1 MDWYTKQQQQQKEL
15 IQQRQQEL
23 QAQQQLHKQ
32 RMQDK
37 LRKLREEQGNM
48 LDVEDDL
55 DPDDSV
61 SNHEET
67 DDAKLRRLSTAEN
80 RQNDMQS
87 EFNSSSIGIE
97 MSVQSGSERETEEI
111 LTVPYAEVQNSKT
124 RPNSAEVLLSTK

>member
-37 LRKLREEQGNM
+37 HRKLREEEGNL

-97 MSVQSGSERETEEI
+97 MSVQSESERETEEI
-111 LTVPYAEVQNSKT
+111 LTVPFGT
-124 RPNSAEVLLSTK
+124 G